1 VRALSLP
8 EKFDAETG
16 KFVPLDKGYS
26 EERDP
31 DYTLPETDV
40 ETDVSEEDDDK
51 DELEVLVKEALEELP
66 EELKDGKHKM
76 RKVVS
81 PVKVTLTPSKEGNED
96 PQEEILTLDSEEEEP
111 AKERPPALW
120 VRELLLTEQ
129 PEEYDSGEDPEFVP
143 PPVIYET
150 DREYDEYSDGG
161 DKIPDDEVK
170 SLLSD
175 EKTTLAP
182 PSTYIPIWIPVN
194 SPAEKIARAK
204 EQLEELGGGDDQEA
218 SKSETSGKDTDSNGK
233 KIDEAVSAT
242 KPVPKPLPDAGTGLT
257 PAMRK
262 MKVDRTS
269 SEDGEGGEVPK
280 PKRERKKSKAKS
292 VEEEKPDGNASAVA
306 NAPTKQGDKS
316 TVEDVAKVPE
326 ADKTSPKTP
335 VKIDVKVK
343 AAGDVASSKD
353 VVEATTSG
361 VAPAK
366 SSGKDTKTP
375 EKNKIDDKAKAG
387 DIAAPKGGVEAA
399 MGVAAA
405 KSPGK
410 EVIKA
415 KTPEKGK
422 KSPMKK
428 AEVSKESPEKTA
440 K

>member
-1 VRALSLP
+1 M
-8 EKFDAETG
+8 G
-16 KFVPLDKGYS
+16 
-26 EERDP
+26 
-31 DYTLPETDV
+31 
-40 ETDVSEEDDDK
+40 
-51 DELEVLVKEALEELP
+51 
-66 EELKDGKHKM
+66 
-76 RKVVS
+76 
-81 PVKVTLTPSKEGNED
+81 
-96 PQEEILTLDSEEEEP
+96 
-111 AKERPPALW
+111 
-120 VRELLLTEQ
+120 
-129 PEEYDSGEDPEFVP
+129 
-143 PPVIYET
+143 
-150 DREYDEYSDGG
+150 
-161 DKIPDDEVK
+161 
-170 SLLSD
+170 
-175 EKTTLAP
+175 
-182 PSTYIPIWIPVN
+182 
-194 SPAEKIARAK
+194 
-204 EQLEELGGGDDQEA
+204 
-218 SKSETSGKDTDSNGK
+218 DSNGK
-233 KIDEAVSAT
+233 KIDEATSAT
-242 KPVPKPLPDAGTGLT
+242 KPVSKSLPDAGTGLT

-361 VAPAK
+361 VAP
-366 SSGKDTKTP
+366 

-387 DIAAPKGGVEAA
+387 DFAAPKGGVEAA
-399 MGVAAA
+399 MGVATA

>member
-1 VRALSLP
+1 M
-8 EKFDAETG
+8 G
-16 KFVPLDKGYS
+16 N
-26 EERDP
+26 
-31 DYTLPETDV
+31 LPETDV

-66 EELKDGKHKM
+66 EDLKDGKHKM

-96 PQEEILTLDSEEEEP
+96 PQGEILTLDSEEEEP

-161 DKIPDDEVK
+161 DKIPEEEVK

-218 SKSETSGKDTDSNGK
+218 SKSETSGKDTASNGK
-233 KIDEAVSAT
+233 KIEEVTSAV
-242 KPVPKPLPDAGTGLT
+242 KPVSTPLPDAGTGLT

-280 PKRERKKSKAKS
+280 PKRERKKSKPKTVEGEKS
-292 VEEEKPDGNASAVA
+292 DGNVSVGA
-306 NAPTKQGDKS
+306 NVPTKQGEK
-316 TVEDVAKVPE
+316 TTTEDVAKAPE
-326 ADKTSPKTP
+326 AEKPSAKTP
-335 VKIDVKVK
+335 TKIDDDKAKAAGDVAEFATSGVVSAKLPGKETKTPEKTKIDNKAK
-343 AAGDVASSKD
+343 AAGDVAS
-353 VVEATTSG
+353 
-361 VAPAK
+361 
-366 SSGKDTKTP
+366 
-375 EKNKIDDKAKAG
+375 
-387 DIAAPKGGVEAA
+387 PKGVEEVATS
-399 MGVAAA
+399 GVAAA

-410 EVIKA
+410 EGIKA

-428 AEVSKESPEKTA
+428 VEVPKEAPEKAA
-440 K
+440 KENV

>member
-1 VRALSLP
+1 M
-8 EKFDAETG
+8 G
-16 KFVPLDKGYS
+16 
-26 EERDP
+26 
-31 DYTLPETDV
+31 
-40 ETDVSEEDDDK
+40 
-51 DELEVLVKEALEELP
+51 
-66 EELKDGKHKM
+66 
-76 RKVVS
+76 
-81 PVKVTLTPSKEGNED
+81 
-96 PQEEILTLDSEEEEP
+96 
-111 AKERPPALW
+111 
-120 VRELLLTEQ
+120 
-129 PEEYDSGEDPEFVP
+129 
-143 PPVIYET
+143 
-150 DREYDEYSDGG
+150 
-161 DKIPDDEVK
+161 
-170 SLLSD
+170 
-175 EKTTLAP
+175 
-182 PSTYIPIWIPVN
+182 
-194 SPAEKIARAK
+194 
-204 EQLEELGGGDDQEA
+204 
-218 SKSETSGKDTDSNGK
+218 DSNGK
-233 KIDEAVSAT
+233 KIDEATSAT
-242 KPVPKPLPDAGTGLT
+242 KPVSKSLPDAGTGLT

-343 AAGDVASSKD
+343 AAGDGASPKD

-361 VAPAK
+361 VAAAK
-366 SSGKDTKTP
+366 SPGKETKTP
-375 EKNKIDDKAKAG
+375 EKNKIDDKAKAAGG

-399 MGVAAA
+399 VGVAAA

-410 EVIKA
+410 EVIKS

-428 AEVSKESPEKTA
+428 AEVPKESPEKTA